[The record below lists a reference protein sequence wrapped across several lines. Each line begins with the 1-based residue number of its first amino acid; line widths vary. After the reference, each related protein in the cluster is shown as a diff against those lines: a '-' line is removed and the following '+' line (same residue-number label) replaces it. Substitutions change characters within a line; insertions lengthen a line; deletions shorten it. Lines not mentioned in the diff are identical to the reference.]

1 MRAGI
6 GAGVL
11 MALAAPA
18 QAAFD
23 PVDFFRGRTQ
33 GEGTLKIL
41 FQPAKTLRVDSLGFA
56 DKDGTLVIRQ
66 VIDEPGKSARTRYW
80 RLKQIAPGRFAG
92 TLTDA
97 ASPVRIEQ
105 NGDAVRIRY
114 RAKDNLNFDQT
125 LTPSG
130 PRTVR
135 NRMTI
140 KRFGLVVARVDE
152 TIRKLD

>member
-1 MRAGI
+1 VRAGI
-6 GAGVL
+6 AAVML
-11 MALAAPA
+11 VSLAAPA
-18 QAAFD
+18 EAAFD
-23 PVDFFRGRTQ
+23 PVEFFRGRTQ

-56 DKDGTLVIRQ
+56 DKDGTLVIKQ
-66 VIDEPGKSARTRYW
+66 VIDEPGKPPRTRYW

-105 NGDAVRIRY
+105 TGDAVRIRY

-130 PRTVR
+130 PKTVR